1 MGDVRYNFDE
11 AVDRRHDPL
20 SFSEKWSTDA
30 AVAQSYGVTAI
41 TDEHIALS
49 TADMDFRCAEPIL
62 DALRAT
68 VDHGI
73 FGYSTLAGNSRYLRA
88 IRNWFAARDGWD
100 IDLDRIVFSNG
111 SVAAINRLVRTF
123 TRPGDTV
130 IVQTP
135 AYPPFFSAVEGNGR
149 RLALNHLV
157 PDDDLRYTVD
167 FDEFEALAAE
177 KRTRMFL
184 LCSPQNPTGRV
195 WGPEELARMAEIC
208 TRHNVLIVADEI
220 HGDLVRHTQR
230 MRHLAEVVPQ
240 ARVITCTSIDK
251 TFNLEG
257 LATANLVFS
266 SSEDQEKYLAAT
278 CAVDPSP
285 FAISAT
291 VAAYEAGEDWLDQL
305 LEYLDSTLD
314 AALDIFAEQ
323 LPGVRVYR
331 PEGTY
336 MLWIDFERAA
346 RRRGISPQDLH
357 RLIYDGAKVILRD
370 GNLFDP
376 EHGAYFQRMCVAT
389 SRQLVSESCMRI
401 ARVLNG

>member
-11 AVDRRHDPL
+11 AVDRRHDPQ

-111 SVAAINRLVRTF
+111 SMAAVNRLVRTF

-149 RLALNHLV
+149 KLAVNSLV
-157 PDDDLRYTVD
+157 PGKDLRYTVN
-167 FDEFEALAAE
+167 FDEFETLAAE
-177 KRTRMFL
+177 KRTRLFL
-184 LCSPQNPTGRV
+184 LCNPQNPTGRV
-195 WGPEELARMAEIC
+195 WEPEELARMAEIC
-208 TRHNVLIVADEI
+208 ARHNVLIVADEI
-220 HGDLVRHTQR
+220 HGDLVRRNQR
-230 MRHLAEVVPQ
+230 MRHIAEVVPD
-240 ARVITCTSIDK
+240 ARVVTCTSIDK

-266 SSEDQEKYLAAT
+266 SPDDQEKYLAAACT
-278 CAVDPSP
+278 VDPSP

-291 VAAYEAGEDWLDQL
+291 IAAYEAGEDWLNQL
-305 LEYLDSTLD
+305 LKYLDGTID
-314 AALDIFAEQ
+314 AALEIFAEQ
-323 LPGVRVYR
+323 LPDVRVHR

-336 MLWIDFERAA
+336 MLWLDFERAA
-346 RRRGISPQDLH
+346 RRRGLAPDDLH
-357 RLIYDGAKVILRD
+357 RLIYDEAKVILRD
-370 GNLFDP
+370 GSAFDP